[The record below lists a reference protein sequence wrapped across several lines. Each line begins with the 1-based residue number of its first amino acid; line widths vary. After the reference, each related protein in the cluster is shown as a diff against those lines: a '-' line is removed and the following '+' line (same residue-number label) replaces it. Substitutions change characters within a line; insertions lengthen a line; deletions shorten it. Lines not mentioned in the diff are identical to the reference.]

1 MDYLKIGMK
10 SSMGKKK
17 EKTVMGKLLNKEP
30 VDQINLFLQSI
41 LLVLLLLF
49 VIMSI
54 FVQEFSG
61 TVKILMSMLLFV
73 MAYNNITIFKRKGF
87 GILYILVAIY
97 FMIAAVLEAYGS

>member
-1 MDYLKIGMK
+1 
-10 SSMGKKK
+10 MGKKK

-87 GILYILVAIY
+87 GIAYILVAIY
-97 FMIAAVLEAYGS
+97 FMIMAVIIA